1 MFPTAL
7 SFDNSRVTE
16 VAQISTDRW
25 MDKGVVPQ
33 RDNQILA
40 TKKEKI
46 RPFSAPWMEVSKVS
60 ETEGQSAC
68 DVT

>member
-1 MFPTAL
+1 M
-7 SFDNSRVTE
+7 
-16 VAQISTDRW
+16 DRW
-25 MDKGVVPQ
+25 MDKDVVPQ

-40 TKKEKI
+40 TKEEKI

-60 ETEGQSAC
+60 ETDGQSAC